1 MTETTRAT
9 GITRLAATLEA
20 GVFRA
25 LLGLPPRLVRRL
37 AGRPVVRD
45 GQQLDAETQWLLR
58 LQRLTRDPGLSG
70 TDVPA
75 IRKAARRSTRL
86 AGGRQPVG
94 ETLDL
99 EVPGGAGPVPARLY
113 TPTGRVG
120 SADPAPLLVFLH
132 GGGMVFGDLDTHDAS
147 CRLLAER
154 ADVKVLAV
162 DYRLAPEHPF
172 PAAVEDCWAAFR
184 WAAEHT
190 EELGVDPERVAV
202 GGDSAGGTLAAVTAI
217 KAAEGGGPLQLQL
230 LVYPA
235 TNMVDDSESRRL
247 FGEGFFLTR
256 DFVELA
262 HTSYVTGRHEL
273 HDPLVSVQYTE
284 KVPAGLAA
292 AHVVTAGFDPLR
304 DEGEAYARTLTD
316 AGVRVE
322 LTRYPGLIHGFFN
335 VVGVGRSNRAAVL
348 EIADRLRAALHA

>member
-1 MTETTRAT
+1 MTETTGAT

-37 AGRPVVRD
+37 AGRPVVLD
-45 GQQLDAETQWLLR
+45 GQLLDAETQWLLR

-70 TDVPA
+70 SDVSA
-75 IRKAARRSTRL
+75 IRQAARRSTRL

-120 SADPAPLLVFLH
+120 SAEPAPLLVFLH

-154 ADVKVLAV
+154 ADVQVLAV

-172 PAAVEDCWAAFR
+172 PAAVEDCWAAFG

-217 KAAEGGGPLQLQL
+217 KAAGAGVPLRAAAAGLPGDEHGRRQREPAA
-230 LVYPA
+230 VRRRGSSSPA
-235 TNMVDDSESRRL
+235 TSSSSR
-247 FGEGFFLTR
+247 T
-256 DFVELA
+256 
-262 HTSYVTGRHEL
+262 TSYVTGRHRAARPAGLGAVHRE
-273 HDPLVSVQYTE
+273 
-284 KVPAGLAA
+284 VPAGLAP

-304 DEGEAYARTLTD
+304 DEGEAYARTLAD
-316 AGVRVE
+316 AGVRRGGDAA
-322 LTRYPGLIHGFFN
+322 TR
-335 VVGVGRSNRAAVL
+335 A
-348 EIADRLRAALHA
+348 